1 MRCSTTWRG
10 RADGDMSG
18 ATVPAVLS
26 PFVTLYKWASA
37 QAMRP
42 LPALLIIGANLVG
55 TIWGVI
61 GWYGGQLAVTP
72 VWLWPFVP
80 KSPGSAFIFIPAF
93 VLILLGRSWPLL
105 NLFAAFA
112 LFKYGLWTVIFWFLY
127 WVKVGGQVDVMGVAM
142 TATHWGMVL
151 QGLFLLAYIRPRPW
165 QALAL
170 GVWFLFLDW
179 LDYGVGIYPGLPDP
193 ALVPVMAWESVV
205 STILLAVLMFALA
218 WRNPFAVGRGKA

>member
-1 MRCSTTWRG
+1 MST
-10 RADGDMSG
+10 
-18 ATVPAVLS
+18 ATISAILS
-26 PFVTLYKWASA
+26 PLYALYRWASA

-42 LPALLIIGANLVG
+42 LPALFIIGANLVG
-55 TIWGVI
+55 TVWGVI

-93 VLILLGRSWPLL
+93 VLILLRRSWPLL

-127 WVKVGGQVDVMGVAM
+127 WVMVGGQVNGMGAAM

-151 QGLFLLAYIRPRPW
+151 QGGFLLAYVRPRPW
-165 QALAL
+165 QVLVMGA
-170 GVWFLFLDW
+170 WFLSLDW
-179 LDYGVGIYPGLPDP
+179 LDYGVGIYPNLPDP
-193 ALVPVMAWESVV
+193 SLVPVMAWESVL
-205 STILLAVLMFALA
+205 STFLLTALMLVLA
-218 WRNPFAVGRGKA
+218 RQNPFAVGNGGA